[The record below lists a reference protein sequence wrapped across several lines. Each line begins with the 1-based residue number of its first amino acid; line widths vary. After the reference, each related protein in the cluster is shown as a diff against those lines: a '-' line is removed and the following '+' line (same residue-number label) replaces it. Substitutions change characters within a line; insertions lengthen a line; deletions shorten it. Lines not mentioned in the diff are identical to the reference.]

1 MGDFLPGD
9 RHWLLA
15 RWWQP
20 SVALVAIVVL
30 VVSGLYWFADPERP
44 STEGRGA
51 GVSMAQGFADAALAA
66 FSSSTT
72 VAAGGP
78 ALTPA
83 QRSGGVPAVPV
94 AGLTSHT
101 AAGPVQ
107 MVLPGGLGPAQTTSG
122 GQVVYPDQ
130 GAGFDFLAENTGTGH
145 RTVARINGPD
155 GVRMVTTFVRTP
167 ADTVML
173 AHTNGYLT
181 INRATPEAETVG
193 MFSPAETRDAS
204 GRLVP
209 SSYVTRQI
217 RPGLYQLSEVID
229 PGPHTA
235 WPVYVDPPL
244 HVNGAGLPQFGFS
257 DLTGAISS
265 AASAVGDAVTTVASA
280 TVTGATAVGTFVK
293 NNPLESAM
301 LVGGVALALT
311 GVGGPA
317 GAAAIAAATVNL
329 GSATM
334 DIVATA
340 MPDNELVGNIA
351 LGLDVA
357 SAFTPQG
364 AVKKVAEEG
373 AEQLLKHT
381 DDIVDVAKAAP
392 TPPAQLSDEIVAAA
406 AKPPVPGVSTP
417 KAPNAPPAGNVVPG
431 GEHAWPLPPA
441 AVDRRLSTDIASRV
455 APRSSTK
462 RQVWEGAEF
471 DPATGRP
478 LDAYDFDPIHGTPDM
493 GHRPEFKNET
503 SVRMT
508 EKYGLSRRER
518 VEWENV
524 PGHYQLEHP
533 SSNRGHSNETPY
545 RPGDEDI
552 MYHERFMEWHRS
564 AMQQNPRLAQDPT
577 AQRRQSLA
585 RPTGAADQ
593 RQIQQAG
600 ARQGT
605 DGQRDAAR
613 DAAREA
619 NQGGSRSRS
628 QDNNTGNNS
637 HRSSNNKKNKP
648 KKKKSSQHHPKPKG

>member
-9 RHWLLA
+9 RYRWA
-15 RWWQP
+15 TWWWQAGIALMAT
-20 SVALVAIVVL
+20 VALVAGGVHWFGGGRPQT
-30 VVSGLYWFADPERP
+30 VSAAE
-44 STEGRGA
+44 
-51 GVSMAQGFADAALAA
+51 QFADAADKAFGGTDAA
-66 FSSSTT
+66 AST
-72 VAAGGP
+72 
-78 ALTPA
+78 LTAA
-83 QRSGGVPAVPV
+83 QRSAGLPVDPV
-94 AGLTSHT
+94 AGLTTHT

-107 MVLPGGLGPAQTTSG
+107 VVLPGGLGVAQPTSG
-122 GQVVYPDQ
+122 GRVVYSDH

-181 INRATPEAETVG
+181 INRATAAAETVG
-193 MFSPAETRDAS
+193 MFSPAETRDAK

-209 SSYVTRQI
+209 SSYVTRQV

-229 PGPHTA
+229 PGPGTA

-244 HVNGAGLPQFGFS
+244 QVSGLPEFGFS
-257 DLTGAISS
+257 DVTGAISS
-265 AASAVGDAVTTVASA
+265 AASAVSDAVTTVASA

-357 SAFTPQG
+357 SALTPQG

-373 AEQLLKHT
+373 AEQLLKHA
-381 DDIVDVAKAAP
+381 DDIVDVAKVAP
-392 TPPAQLSDEIVAAA
+392 TPPAQLSDEIVAAG

-431 GEHAWPLPPA
+431 GEHAWPLPPSPA
-441 AVDRRLSTDIASRV
+441 DRRLSTEITSRV
-455 APRSSTK
+455 TPRSSTR
-462 RQVWEGAEF
+462 RQIWQDAEI

-518 VEWENV
+518 VEWENE

-533 SSNRGHSNETPY
+533 SSNRDHSNETPH

-552 MYHERFMEWHRS
+552 MYHERFMNWHRS
-564 AMQQNPRLAQDPT
+564 AMQNNPRLAQDPT

-600 ARQGT
+600 ARQNT

-613 DAAREA
+613 DSAREA
-619 NQGGSRSRS
+619 NQSGSRSSS
-628 QDNNTGNNS
+628 QSNNTGDNNS
-637 HRSSNNKKNKP
+637 HRSSNNKKKKP

>member
-9 RHWLLA
+9 RYRWTTW
-15 RWWQP
+15 WWQAGIALMVT
-20 SVALVAIVVL
+20 VALVAGGVHWL
-30 VVSGLYWFADPERP
+30 GGGRPQAVSAAE
-44 STEGRGA
+44 
-51 GVSMAQGFADAALAA
+51 QFADAAAKAFGGTDAA
-66 FSSSTT
+66 AST
-72 VAAGGP
+72 
-78 ALTPA
+78 LTAA
-83 QRSGGVPAVPV
+83 QRSAGLPVDPV
-94 AGLTSHT
+94 AGLTTHT

-107 MVLPGGLGPAQTTSG
+107 VVLPGGLGVAQATSG
-122 GQVVYPDQ
+122 GRVVYPDN
-130 GAGFDFLAENTGTGH
+130 GAGFDFLAENTATGH

-181 INRATPEAETVG
+181 INRATPAAETVG
-193 MFSPAETRDAS
+193 MFSPAETRDAN
-204 GRLVP
+204 GTLVP
-209 SSYVTRQI
+209 SSYVTRQV

-229 PGPHTA
+229 PGPGTA

-244 HVNGAGLPQFGFS
+244 QVSGLPEFGFS
-257 DLTGAISS
+257 DVTGAISS
-265 AASAVGDAVTTVASA
+265 AASAVSDAVTTVASA

-373 AEQLLKHT
+373 AEQLLKHA
-381 DDIVDVAKAAP
+381 DDIVDVAKVAP
-392 TPPAQLSDEIVAAA
+392 TPPAQLSDEIVAAG

-431 GEHAWPLPPA
+431 GEHAWPLPPSPA
-441 AVDRRLSTDIASRV
+441 DRRLSTDVNSRV
-455 APRSSTK
+455 TPRSAT
-462 RQVWEGAEF
+462 RQQVDADHEF
-471 DPATGRP
+471 RAQDGTP
-478 LDAYDFDPIHGTPDM
+478 LDPYSQEPIQGTPHL
-493 GHRPEFKNET
+493 GHLPDYKKST
-503 SVRMT
+503 ADRMSST
-508 EKYGLSRRER
+508 YGVSRRER
-518 VEWENV
+518 NEWEQE
-524 PGHYQLEHP
+524 PSHYQLEQGRDN
-533 SSNRGHSNETPY
+533 SSHKNEIPY
-545 RPGDEDI
+545 RPGDEDK
-552 MYHERFMEWHRS
+552 MYRRFQDWHRD
-564 AMQQNPRLAQDPT
+564 AMDPASDKYNPRLAQDPT
-577 AQRRQSLA
+577 AQRRHALT
-585 RPTGAADQ
+585 RPTGADEQ

-600 ARQGT
+600 ARQRT
-605 DGQRDAAR
+605 DRQRDDAR
-613 DAAREA
+613 DGAREA
-619 NQGGSRSRS
+619 NSSSRSLS
-628 QDNNTGNNS
+628 SDSNNS
-637 HRSSNNKKNKP
+637 STHKSSNGKKKKKP